1 MYSAY
6 FRVDFN
12 LFFEINDECVKDAGF
27 FWLALTI
34 PESSLG
40 YIHIFIYICVYIY
53 IYLCVSV
60 YVCIQICVYVCVY
73 IYMCI
78 FKLLLHTHTH

>member
-1 MYSAY
+1 MDSAY

-40 YIHIFIYICVYIY
+40 YIHIFMCECICMYTNM
-53 IYLCVSV
+53 CV
-60 YVCIQICVYVCVY
+60 
-73 IYMCI
+73 
-78 FKLLLHTHTH
+78 